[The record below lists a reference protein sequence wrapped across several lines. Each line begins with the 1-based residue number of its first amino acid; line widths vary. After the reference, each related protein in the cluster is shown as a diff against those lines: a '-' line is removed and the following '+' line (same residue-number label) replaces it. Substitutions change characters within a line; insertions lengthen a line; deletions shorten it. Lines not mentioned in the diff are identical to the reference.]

1 MYQTTNYKNGDGDY
15 HFKYIDKTNNQS
27 VEWKQTSNFVETTT
41 NFVTG
46 YQLIGTTNV
55 ADNPVPNN
63 FGGLS
68 AISGS
73 STHYDGNPGIGDWW
87 YTIALI
93 TTSFNMPTFD
103 NDVSDWSTQV
113 ELWVYES

>member
-1 MYQTTNYKNGDGDY
+1 
-15 HFKYIDKTNNQS
+15 
-27 VEWKQTSNFVETTT
+27 
-41 NFVTG
+41 
-46 YQLIGTTNV
+46 
-55 ADNPVPNN
+55 
-63 FGGLS
+63 
-68 AISGS
+68 
-73 STHYDGNPGIGDWW
+73 GNPGIGDWW